1 MKGLIVQS
9 FSSPKYRLLVASLVT
24 VLIAGAML
32 GCQNQDQASSLDGT
46 RDSAPMD
53 GPSGTEIVHST
64 LQTYRTAE
72 RYQDAATFRI
82 SYQLLGKYLEEP
94 HPWSVSFWR
103 NQGLQADIFES
114 RIRADNQQLACFVFD
129 FASGN
134 LDDQWLIQERKQ
146 GLPLGSLF
154 QDGICRH
161 YMTGHDDLPIK
172 PNHAVAAD
180 VFFPPTLA
188 LLTEQ
193 TELKWLRDG
202 QATRITDASI
212 LGKPFYQVQIEY
224 ERMLWQVVIDPSTY
238 LIRNITYPNELLD
251 SQLQDNPEVKH
262 LQVVADFTNATLE
275 PTFQSVDF
283 QLDIPAAA
291 KTVRNFI
298 PVPQTF
304 PSSYLGKTIQAIGLR
319 NSQDQPID
327 QKDWSGK
334 VNLLCWTNQA
344 IKEKDLLATLKE
356 LQEKLPASEYSIHR
370 IEIVSGTLPGNPA
383 VTKQLTQLE
392 QTDGIPTLADYTFSC
407 GRKLGLHHYPMLAV
421 VNQQGVL
428 QYVKSLQDDTISTNL
443 LANILQRVHSGDDIA
458 EEMRL
463 EYASFLDLYR
473 ERLTTVAVNQGAAEP
488 TPLSNIATPTHMTVE
503 PLWRNTDFQQ
513 PGNLRLA
520 KENELTMLDGWRT
533 VIQLDAQ
540 GKEISRKE
548 LDLDP
553 QESISIVRT
562 GDKQKELSV
571 VYSTMGRTVRVLDQ
585 NLTPIQIV
593 EVNNDQQRI
602 RDANLFD
609 FDNDGQD
616 ELLIS
621 FTGPRGTEIIDATQ
635 PNDTRRIS
643 SQSLRSATVLQ
654 RPDNQKTLVFCDPQA
669 KLRFIDSG
677 NSQVQ
682 YVPCDLVAA
691 TRIIA
696 KPSGDET
703 LLCAIGTDTEG
714 RWMAVGLNDALQQ
727 TWAVPIGNQRFETQ
741 IDPIAYAYT
750 KGNRRGLWVI
760 ASAEKSLKLI
770 TDDGKIVDEWRIGK
784 DLHGLE
790 LTTAGQNFVV
800 ILSTNDDVQA
810 WTLSTTPPSALPA
823 SAKN

>member
-1 MKGLIVQS
+1 MQGFLP
-9 FSSPKYRLLVASLVT
+9 PKYRLLLAAFAT
-24 VLIAGAML
+24 VLIAGVMI
-32 GCQNQDQASSLDGT
+32 GCQATEDGSGSGQTQAPSQ
-46 RDSAPMD
+46 MD
-53 GPSGTEIVHST
+53 GPSGTEIVQST
-64 LQTYRTAE
+64 LQTYGAAE

-82 SYQLLGKYLEEP
+82 SYQLLGKHLEEP
-94 HPWSVSFWR
+94 HPWSVEFWR
-103 NQGLQADIFES
+103 NKGLQADIFES
-114 RIRADNQQLACFVFD
+114 RIRADDKRLACFVFD

-146 GLPLGSLF
+146 GLPLGPLF

-188 LLTEQ
+188 LLTGQ

-202 QATRITDASI
+202 KATRIADISI
-212 LGKPFYQVQIEY
+212 LGNPFYQLQIEH
-224 ERMLWQVVIDPSTY
+224 EEMVWQVVVDPSNF
-238 LIRNITYPNELLD
+238 LIRKITYPHELLD
-251 SQLQDNPEVKH
+251 SQLQNNPDVKH
-262 LQVVADFTNATLE
+262 LQVVADFSKATFDPAFQALDFELE
-275 PTFQSVDF
+275 
-283 QLDIPAAA
+283 IPAEA

-304 PSSYLGKTIQAIGLR
+304 PSSYLGKTIQSIGLR

-327 QKDWSGK
+327 QANWSGK

-344 IKEKDLLATLKE
+344 VKEKKLLATLKD
-356 LQEKLPASEYSIHR
+356 LQEKLPLNEYQIQR
-370 IEIVSGTLPGNPA
+370 VEIVSGTLPGNPA
-383 VTKQLTQLE
+383 VASLLSRLE
-392 QTDGIPTLADYTFSC
+392 QTDGIPTLADYAFSS

-428 QYVKSLQDDTISTNL
+428 QYVKSLQDETISTNV
-443 LANILQRVHSGDDIA
+443 LANILQRVHSGDNIA
-458 EEMRL
+458 EEMRQ
-463 EYASFLDLYR
+463 EYAAFLDLYR
-473 ERLTTVAVNQGAAEP
+473 ERLATVTVNQEAPKP
-488 TPLSNIATPTHMTVE
+488 TPQSNQSTPTHMAVA
-503 PLWRNTDFQQ
+503 PLWRNTNFQQ

-520 KENELTMLDGWRT
+520 QGNELTMLDGWRT
-533 VIQLDAQ
+533 VIQLDGQ
-540 GKEISRKE
+540 GKETSRKE

-562 GDKQKELSV
+562 GDKQKDLSV
-571 VYSTMGRTVRVLDQ
+571 VYSIMGRTVRVLDQ

-616 ELLIS
+616 ELMVS
-621 FTGPRGTEIIDATQ
+621 FTGPRGTEIIDAAQ
-635 PNDTRRIS
+635 PNKTRRIS
-643 SQSLRSATVLQ
+643 SQSFRSATVLQ

-669 KLRFIDSG
+669 QLRFIDSG

-696 KPSGDET
+696 KQSGDQT
-703 LLCAIGTDTEG
+703 LLCAIGTDAEG
-714 RWMAVGLNDALQQ
+714 RWMAVGLNEALQQ

-741 IDPIAYAYT
+741 IDPVAYAYT
-750 KGNRRGLWVI
+750 EGNRRGLWVI
-760 ASAEKSLKLI
+760 ASAEQSMRLI
-770 TDDGKIVDEWRIGK
+770 TDDGKLVDEWQTGK

-790 LTTAGQNFVV
+790 LTTSGQDFVL

-810 WTLSTTPPSALPA
+810 WKLSTTPSSSLPA